1 LASTD
6 LIGFCGLGRMG
17 RPIAKNLAE
26 AGFEVRAWNRTPG
39 KAPEGVVECAN
50 PREAA
55 QGARIVV
62 TMLADDAAVQ
72 AVVLGEDG
80 LLKGMRDG
88 AVHVGMSTI
97 STQLS
102 QRLYD
107 AHKAAR
113 QQFVAAPVFGR
124 PEAAEARKL
133 WIAPGGDET
142 AVAACQPLF
151 AAIGQGTF
159 PAGSAPQ
166 ASLAKLCGNFIIAS
180 LIEMF
185 GETFA
190 LAEKAGMDSAR
201 LAETLCAI
209 LFAGAPVPSGYA
221 ARIAAG
227 QFEPAGFSMPLGHK
241 DVSLALKTAEELR
254 VPMPL
259 ATLLKNHL
267 LESLAKGRESWDF
280 AGLSAVVRESAG
292 LPPRR

>member
-1 LASTD
+1 LAATE

-17 RPIAKNLAE
+17 RPIARNLAA

-39 KAPEGVVECAN
+39 KAPEGCVEAAS

-55 QGARIVV
+55 QGARTVV

-72 AVVLGEDG
+72 TVVLGEDG
-80 LLKGMRDG
+80 LLAGMREG

-113 QQFVAAPVFGR
+113 QHFVAAPVFGR

-133 WIAPGGDET
+133 WIVPGGDE
-142 AVAACQPLF
+142 AALAQCQPLF
-151 AAIGQGTF
+151 AAVGQGTF
-159 PAGSAPQ
+159 PAGTAAQ
-166 ASLAKLCGNFIIAS
+166 ASLAKLCGNFVIAS

-185 GETFA
+185 GEVFA
-190 LAEKAGMDSAR
+190 LAEKAGMDAPK
-201 LAETLCAI
+201 LAETLASI
-209 LFAGAPVPSGYA
+209 LFAGAPIPSGYA
-221 ARIAAG
+221 SRIAAT
-227 QFEPAGFSMPLGHK
+227 QFEPAGFAMPLGHK
-241 DVSLALKTAEELR
+241 DVSLALKTAEQLQ

-259 ATLLKNHL
+259 ARLLKDHL
-267 LESLAKGRESWDF
+267 LESLAKGRKSWDW
-280 AGLSAVVRESAG
+280 AGLASVLRESAG
-292 LPPRR
+292 LSPRR